1 MGGGDGGGGN
11 FCCGQILH
19 YYISTVTDA
28 NLVTVHNKQTKLAN
42 STTLALIT
50 VGTPNAYSVTTYC
63 ECIAEL
69 ATYDKFIYY
78 VKPVIIYLLPQL
90 WPCLKECKLILF
102 DCIVFGVSN
111 VRRM

>member
-78 VKPVIIYLLPQL
+78 VKPVKCCRRASQSRSLTYARE
-90 WPCLKECKLILF
+90 KA
-102 DCIVFGVSN
+102 IVEVASK
-111 VRRM
+111 